1 MRKVNRSALVPHSAR
16 QMFDVVNDVPAY
28 SQFLPWC
35 HSSEVL
41 SQDEQGMVARLELA
55 KSGLKH
61 SFTTRNIIN
70 VPDSIQ
76 MDLVEGPFSKL
87 SGRWTF
93 TQLGEDGCRITMDL
107 EFDFNSRLMNLTLA
121 GVFEIAADKM
131 VDAFC
136 ERADKLYRTHV

>member
-1 MRKVNRSALVPHSAR
+1 MPYSAR
-16 QMFDVVNDVPAY
+16 QMFDIVNDVPAY
-28 SQFLPWC
+28 PEFLPWC

-41 SQDEQGMVARLELA
+41 SQDEQGIVARLQLA

-61 SFTTRNIIN
+61 SFTTRNIIS
-70 VPDSIQ
+70 VPGSIE
-76 MDLVEGPFSKL
+76 MELVEGPFSKL

-93 TQLGEDGCRITMDL
+93 VQLGEDGCRITMDL
-107 EFDFNSRLMNLTLA
+107 QFDFNSRLFNLTLA

-136 ERADKLYRTHV
+136 ERADRLYNS